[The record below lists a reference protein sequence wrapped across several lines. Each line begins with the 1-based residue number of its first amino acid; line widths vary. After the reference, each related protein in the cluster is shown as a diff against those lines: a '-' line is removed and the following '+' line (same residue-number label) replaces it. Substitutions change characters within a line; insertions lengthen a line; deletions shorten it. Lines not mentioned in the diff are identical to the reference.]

1 MTKLVKQFTPALA
14 MKTVNIY
21 EAKTRLS
28 ALVEE
33 AISGEDVIIAKAG
46 KALVRLV
53 PVNKGG
59 SKFRF
64 GFLKGKLNLNSEIE
78 LKIMR
83 HFLLAGQISEKL
95 AQANVR
101 GW

>member
-1 MTKLVKQFTPALA
+1 MCSTGGVLKLTRNSNFGNEPSLESVKGLRPALGRP
-14 MKTVNIY
+14 K
-21 EAKTRLS
+21 RLCVFS
-28 ALVEE
+28 
-33 AISGEDVIIAKAG
+33 
-46 KALVRLV
+46 
-53 PVNKGG
+53 
-59 SKFRF
+59 
-64 GFLKGKLNLNSEIE
+64 LNSEIE

>member
-1 MTKLVKQFTPALA
+1 MNRRWSF
-14 MKTVNIY
+14 
-21 EAKTRLS
+21 LS
-28 ALVEE
+28 K
-33 AISGEDVIIAKAG
+33 DG
-46 KALVRLV
+46 KSTW
-53 PVNKGG
+53 NDSQMEIGG
-59 SKFRF
+59 PYTLSDF
-64 GFLKGKLNLNSEIE
+64 NLNSEIE